1 MIIYSWNILFE
12 NKKLEEAFIFIK
24 NAEFDIFC
32 LQEVPGSMLE
42 KLEGL
47 EYSLEKVKEIQLSTD
62 SKTFSIYS
70 VVLSKH
76 PILKSQEIH
85 FTDPLPPLRT
95 KFTRFV
101 LSFLRRE
108 RIIKWENRVS
118 FFIDLEIATKP
129 LRVFNLHLPLL
140 TPMQRMKELQ
150 QAMQNKTDN
159 MIICGDFNILETLYI
174 SLLNWLLGGSLAD
187 WFLYARERK
196 AMEELFHSLGLI
208 NPFQGRVT
216 HGLSR
221 SQLDHI
227 LVSKSSEIK
236 RLDIFDAN
244 GSDHNPIRIEIA

>member
-1 MIIYSWNILFE
+1 MIIYSWNMFFE
-12 NKKLEEAFIFIK
+12 NKKLEEAFNFIK

-32 LQEVPGSMLE
+32 LQEVPGSILE

-47 EYSLEKVKEIQLSTD
+47 EYSLEKVEEIQLSTD
-62 SKTFSIYS
+62 SKTFPIYS

-118 FFIDLEIATKP
+118 FFADVEIGIKP

-140 TPMQRMKELQ
+140 TPTQRMNELQ

-159 MIICGDFNILETLYI
+159 MIICGDFNILETFYI

-187 WFLYARERK
+187 WFLYSRERK
-196 AMEELFHSLGLI
+196 GMEQRFHSLGLI
-208 NPFQGRVT
+208 NHFRGRVT
-216 HGLSR
+216 HGLAH

-227 LVSKSSEIK
+227 LVPENRKVKEVSV
-236 RLDIFDAN
+236 FDAN
-244 GSDHNPIRIEIA
+244 GSDHNPIKIEIF